1 MINDTTPY
9 LYPFSIE
16 YNILI
21 VGIWILLWENIG
33 RMDRHTHLPS
43 VEMTYEDDNTKGIS
57 SNLIIYVD
65 CHSSNRGLF
74 AGLLMTVATIIS
86 IILFFIFTANDAT
99 KQHGLQV
106 NGFSE
111 LIIHVIMIAVAIL
124 AFLAIK
130 NLDLIKHGI
139 SNVDDLLLY
148 ICLPCIFLYAVFS
161 MVPAFTYGKPLFV
174 AVSIVQVVQAVIQ
187 TALIADGL
195 RRCANSSNL
204 AAKKPGREL
213 ITFLVVAN
221 VALWLLETF
230 EIKSEEGNYY
240 KYKFYGK
247 ETWTLLSHMT
257 LPLALFYRF
266 HSSVCLVDIWKAGY
280 EAEAEH

>member
-1 MINDTTPY
+1 MHCISASLLFWVYTIIQETLQAINSKKAAYAELYNISTTTATYTTTAVLGEDADSKEENDFDDDYVKHSYESYESKSNSLTFNYGCGMTTPLTKMINDTTPY

-99 KQHGLQV
+99 KQHGL
-106 NGFSE
+106 
-111 LIIHVIMIAVAIL
+111 
-124 AFLAIK
+124 
-130 NLDLIKHGI
+130 
-139 SNVDDLLLY
+139 
-148 ICLPCIFLYAVFS
+148 
-161 MVPAFTYGKPLFV
+161 
-174 AVSIVQVVQAVIQ
+174 VSI
-187 TALIADGL
+187 
-195 RRCANSSNL
+195 C
-204 AAKKPGREL
+204 
-213 ITFLVVAN
+213 
-221 VALWLLETF
+221 
-230 EIKSEEGNYY
+230 
-240 KYKFYGK
+240 
-247 ETWTLLSHMT
+247 
-257 LPLALFYRF
+257 
-266 HSSVCLVDIWKAGY
+266 
-280 EAEAEH
+280 